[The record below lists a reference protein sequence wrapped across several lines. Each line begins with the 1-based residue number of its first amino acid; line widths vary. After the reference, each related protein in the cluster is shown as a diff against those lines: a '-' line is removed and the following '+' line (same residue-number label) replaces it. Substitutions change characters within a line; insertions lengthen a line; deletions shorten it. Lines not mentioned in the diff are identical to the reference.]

1 MSEVHIQMTALES
14 RFEDELAE
22 QIPGWNR
29 VDEGIEPA
37 HGSRPLKV
45 TEQEKKVEEAMVLGV

>member
-22 QIPGWNR
+22 QIPGWHR
-29 VDEGIEPA
+29 VDEGIEPTQ
-37 HGSRPLKV
+37 GSRPLKM
-45 TEQEKKVEEAMVLGV
+45 TEAEKKVEESMVLGV